1 MKFIF
6 FIFILFI
13 ISSCAKNEV
22 VYWCGDHPCASN
34 KERIA
39 YFKKTMIVEIRDA
52 NKNSIKKS
60 PEEKN
65 RIKAAKL
72 EQKKRIKEEKRI
84 KKQAK
89 IAEKIR
95 NKKIRDLE
103 KISKKEKKIKIKK
116 VDENAATGD
125 QQVAEKD
132 VAVLSE
138 LNLANG
144 LNNFEEILQSISSR
158 SINKPFPDIN
168 DFPK

>member
-1 MKFIF
+1 MRF
-6 FIFILFI
+6 FIPLFFIAVLTHC
-13 ISSCAKNEV
+13 SSNDF
-22 VYWCGDHPCASN
+22 VYMCGDHVCLN
-34 KERIA
+34 DKERLA